1 MPFLERVFFRN
12 ANRGDWQRA
21 TDALEEGFDHLL
33 SDYLQ
38 LDTAAAETG
47 AVGRIIWQSQAG
59 TASLGLVGGAVSLS
73 IGAETYVRVYNGTG
87 TAFTRGQVVRLEG
100 SQGLRLSV
108 ALSQASN
115 EGGSSKTIGV
125 TAEEI
130 GNNSEGWIMTSGHLD
145 NLNTN
150 ALTEGALAWLSPT
163 VAGGVTTTKPAAPDH
178 LVLVGQCVKKAGG
191 AGILFVHIQN
201 GYEIE
206 ELHNV
211 SITNPQDGDVLT
223 YDSTSGLWINAA
235 P

>member
-12 ANRGDWQRA
+12 SNRGDWQRA
-21 TDALEEGFDHLL
+21 TDAIEDGFDHLVA
-33 SDYLQ
+33 DYLE

-47 AVGRIIWQSQAG
+47 AVGRVIWSSAAG
-59 TASLGLVGGAVSLS
+59 TASMGLVGGSVSLS
-73 IGAETYVRVYNGTG
+73 IGAETYVRVYNSTG
-87 TAFTRGQVVRLEG
+87 AAFTRGQVVRLEG

-108 ALSQASN
+108 ALAQATDDFS
-115 EGGSSKTIGV
+115 SSKTLGV
-125 TAEEI
+125 VAEAI
-130 GNNSEGWIMTSGHLD
+130 SNNSEGWVMTSGHLD

-163 VAGGVTTTKPAAPDH
+163 VAGGITTTKPSAPDH

-191 AGILFVHIQN
+191 AGILFVHVQN
-201 GYEIE
+201 GYEID

-211 SITNPQDGDVLT
+211 SISNPQNGQVLKYDGAT
-223 YDSTSGLWINAA
+223 GLWKNAA